1 MRTTDDLIHYTRE
14 GTGDPLVLVHGV
26 GANLAS
32 WDGVAERLKGDFDIL
47 RSDLRGHG
55 ESARIDSPITIDT
68 FAEDILRMMD
78 EQGVESAHLAGFS
91 LGGLITQRLAVG
103 WPDRFR
109 RIVILSAVAGR
120 TPEERAKV
128 TDRLGMIRDGGM
140 KAITGAA
147 RERWFTEEF
156 ARDNPDLITRRI
168 AEMEAAHVHSY
179 LEAYRVFGQT
189 ELVDTLHRITHPA
202 LIMTGEFD
210 QGSNPRMART
220 MHELIDGSELE
231 ILPRLKHSVLLEASD
246 LIAERIAAFLKKPL

>member
-32 WDGVAERLKGDFDIL
+32 WDGVAERLSGEFDIL
-47 RSDLRGHG
+47 RYDLRGHG
-55 ESARIDSPITIDT
+55 ESARIDTPITIDT
-68 FAEDILRMMD
+68 FAEDILRVMD

-147 RERWFTEEF
+147 RDRWFTEDF

-168 AEMEAAHVHSY
+168 AEMEAAHVPSY

-189 ELVDTLHRITHPA
+189 ELVDTLHQIKHPA
-202 LIMTGEFD
+202 LIMTGELD

-231 ILPRLKHSVLLEASD
+231 ILPGLKHSVLLEASD

>member
-1 MRTTDDLIHYTRE
+1 MRTTDDLIHYSRE

-32 WDGVAERLKGDFDIL
+32 WDGVAERLRGEFDIL

-55 ESARIDSPITIDT
+55 ESARIDNPITIDT
-68 FAEDILRMMD
+68 FAEDILRVMD

-91 LGGLITQRLAVG
+91 LGGLIAQRLVVG

-147 RERWFTEEF
+147 RERWFTEKF

-168 AEMEAAHVHSY
+168 AEMEAAHVPSY

-231 ILPRLKHSVLLEASD
+231 ILPGLKHSVLLEASD
-246 LIAERIAAFLKKPL
+246 LIAERIAAFLNKPL